1 MYVNGTEKWYRDGLR
16 HRDPDEGP
24 AASYPDG
31 RRIWFVDGVKVREER
46 ASEVKVREERASA

>member
-1 MYVNGTEKWYRDGLR
+1 VNGTEKWYRDGQR

-31 RRIWFVDGVKVREER
+31 RRVWFVDGVKVRSER
-46 ASEVKVREERASA
+46 VRS